1 MRVAMS
7 SCYSPRSPAS
17 SRSRDWPRWSA
28 KPVRYAVLGGGP
40 SGLYFALL
48 AKKANPTD
56 EVLVVERNP
65 PDATFGWGVVFSEE
79 TLGALR
85 DADYETYT
93 EIGESFAR
101 WNAIDIFYRDT
112 RIRPRGH
119 SFTGISRKVLL
130 NILQR
135 RCRAL
140 GVRLEFEREIR
151 EVGELE
157 GGDLIVGADG
167 INGLVRRTYGEFF
180 KPQVAVHPTKYVW
193 FGSDLPLDAF
203 TFIFRRNDDGLFQV
217 HAYPFDAHTCTFIVE
232 CPEDAWRRA
241 GLESASEADS
251 ITYCEALFQPELRG
265 RRLLSN
271 RSLWLNFATLR
282 QETWHHGN
290 VVVLGDAAHTAHFSI
305 GSGTKLAMED
315 SIALVDALRRHG
327 DLAAALNEYEMERQ
341 PVVERFQEAA
351 LESSSYFEHVSR
363 YAQFDPR
370 QFAFNL
376 LTRSR
381 RISYVNL
388 TQRDPELV
396 RIVDSWFA
404 AAASGSADGAIR
416 LSPPPM
422 FTPFR
427 TADLTLPNR
436 VAVAAGPDLDAA
448 ARLGA
453 GLIITEFVSVTEDGR
468 ITPETPVIDRTTQD
482 HLRSAAERVHQAGS
496 HVALQL
502 GHAGRRGSMRP
513 RSQGVDRPL
522 RQGGWRLLAASPIAY
537 TPHAALPKEMTK
549 RDIVHLVKVFA
560 LAAKAAVGCGLD
572 ALELN
577 FAHGYL
583 VAGFISPLTNRRT
596 DEYGG
601 SLEDRMRFPMEVLD
615 AVRAT
620 WEQPLLVRISASDWA
635 TGGVDLDEAVA
646 IAALLK
652 AHGCD
657 LVHVVMGQTIWES
670 RPDYRR
676 LFGVPASDRIRNEAG
691 IPTLASGNIATA
703 DGVNT
708 ILARGGADLCQLEFT

>member
-1 MRVAMS
+1 
-7 SCYSPRSPAS
+7 
-17 SRSRDWPRWSA
+17 
-28 KPVRYAVLGGGP
+28 VRYAVLGGGP

-48 AKKANPTD
+48 AKKANPSD
-56 EVLVVERNP
+56 DVVVVERNP

-101 WNAIDIFYRDT
+101 WNAIDIYYRET
-112 RIRPRGH
+112 KIRSRGH
-119 SFTGISRKVLL
+119 VFTGISRKVLL

-140 GVRLEFEREIR
+140 GVRLEFEREVR
-151 EVGELE
+151 DVGEFE
-157 GGDLIVGADG
+157 GADLIVGADG

-180 KPQVAVHPTKYVW
+180 KPEVVTHPTKYIW

-203 TFIFRRNDDGLFQV
+203 TFIFRRNNAGLFQV

-251 ITYCEALFQPELRG
+251 IAYCESLFQPELRG
-265 RRLLSN
+265 RRLMSN
-271 RSLWLNFATLR
+271 RSLWVNFATLR
-282 QETWHHGN
+282 QESWHHGN
-290 VVVLGDAAHTAHFSI
+290 VVLLGDAAHTAHFSI

-315 SIALVDALRRHG
+315 SIGLVDALRRHR
-327 DLAAALNEYEMERQ
+327 DLAAALNDYEMERQ

-363 YAQFDPR
+363 YAEFDPR

-381 RISYVNL
+381 RITYVNL

-396 RIVDSWFA
+396 RTVDSWFA
-404 AAASGSADGAIR
+404 AAATGSPDGALR

-422 FTPFR
+422 FAPFR
-427 TADLTLPNR
+427 IGELTLPNR
-436 VAVAAGPDLDAA
+436 VAVAAGSDLEAA

-453 GLIITEFVSVTEDGR
+453 GLVISEFVSVTEEGR
-468 ITPETPVIDRTTQD
+468 ITPETPVIDRPTQD
-482 HLRSAAERVHQAGS
+482 KLKSSVEHSHEAGS
-496 HVALQL
+496 RVALQL
-502 GHAGRRGSMRP
+502 GHAGRRGSMQP
-513 RSQGVDRPL
+513 RSRGVDRPL
-522 RQGGWRLLAASPIAY
+522 RQGGWRLMAASPIAY
-537 TPHAALPKEMTK
+537 TPHAALPKEMTS
-549 RDIVHLVKVFA
+549 RDIAHLLKVFA
-560 LAAKAAVGCGLD
+560 LAAKAALGCGFD

-583 VAGFISPLTNRRT
+583 VAGFISPLTNLRT

-601 SLEDRMRFPMEVLD
+601 SLENRMRFPLAVLD
-615 AVRAT
+615 LVRTT
-620 WEQPLLVRISASDWA
+620 WEGPLLVRISASDWA
-635 TGGVDLDEAVA
+635 PRGSDLDEAVA
-646 IAALLK
+646 IAAMLK
-652 AHGCD
+652 ACGCD
-657 LVHVVMGQTIWES
+657 LVHAVMGQTIWEG

-691 IPTLASGNIATA
+691 IPTLASGNITTA
-703 DGVNT
+703 DDVNT
-708 ILARGGADLCQLEFT
+708 ILAAGRADLCHLELT

>member
-1 MRVAMS
+1 
-7 SCYSPRSPAS
+7 
-17 SRSRDWPRWSA
+17 
-28 KPVRYAVLGGGP
+28 VRYAVLGGGP

-48 AKKANPTD
+48 AKKANPGD

-85 DADYETYT
+85 DADYETFT

-101 WNAIDIFYRDT
+101 WNAIDIYYQDT
-112 RIRPRGH
+112 RIRSRGH
-119 SFTGISRKVLL
+119 VFTGISRKVLL

-135 RCRAL
+135 RCQAL
-140 GVRLEFEREIR
+140 GVRLDFEREVR
-151 EVGELE
+151 DVAELE
-157 GGDLIVGADG
+157 GADLIVGADG

-203 TFIFRRNDDGLFQV
+203 TFIFRRNGDGLFQV

-251 ITYCEALFQPELRG
+251 IAYCEALFQPELRG
-265 RRLLSN
+265 RHLMSN
-271 RSLWLNFATLR
+271 RSLWVNFATLR
-282 QETWHHGN
+282 QENWHHGN

-315 SIALVDALRRHG
+315 SIALVDALRRHR
-327 DLAAALNEYEMERQ
+327 DLAAALNDYEMERQ

-351 LESSSYFEHVSR
+351 LESSGYFEHVSR

-381 RISYVNL
+381 RITYVNL

-396 RIVDSWFA
+396 RTVDSWFA
-404 AAASGSADGAIR
+404 AAATGSPDGAVR

-422 FTPFR
+422 FAPLR
-427 TADLTLPNR
+427 LGKLTLSNR
-436 VAVAAGPDLDAA
+436 VAVAAGPDLDVA

-453 GLIITEFVSVTEDGR
+453 GLVITEFVSVTEDGR

-482 HLRSAAERVHQAGS
+482 RLRSAAERIQKAGS
-496 HVALQL
+496 RVALQL

-522 RQGGWRLLAASPIAY
+522 RKGGWRLMAASPIAY
-537 TPHAALPKEMTK
+537 TPRAALPKEMTG
-549 RDIVHLVKVFA
+549 RDMAHLVKVFA
-560 LAAKAAVGCGLD
+560 LAAKAAAGCGVD

-596 DEYGG
+596 DDYGG
-601 SLEDRMRFPMEVLD
+601 SLENRMRLPLAVLD
-615 AVRAT
+615 LVRTT
-620 WEQPLLVRISASDWA
+620 WDRPLLVRISASDWA
-635 TGGVDLDEAVA
+635 PGGNDLDEAVA

-652 AHGCD
+652 SHGCD
-657 LVHVVMGQTIWES
+657 LVHAVMGQTIWES

-691 IPTLASGNIATA
+691 IPTLASGNLATA
-703 DGVNT
+703 DDINT
-708 ILARGGADLCQLEFT
+708 ILAAGRADLCLLAE

>member
-1 MRVAMS
+1 
-7 SCYSPRSPAS
+7 
-17 SRSRDWPRWSA
+17 
-28 KPVRYAVLGGGP
+28 VRYAVIGGGP

-48 AKKANPTD
+48 AKKANPSD
-56 EVLVVERNP
+56 EVRVVERNP

-101 WNAIDIFYRDT
+101 WNAIDIYYHDT
-112 RIRPRGH
+112 RVRSRGH
-119 SFTGISRKVLL
+119 VFTGISRKVLL

-135 RCRAL
+135 RCRTL
-140 GVRLEFEREIR
+140 GVRLEFEREVR
-151 EVGELE
+151 DVAEFE
-157 GGDLIVGADG
+157 GADLIIGADG

-180 KPQVAVHPTKYVW
+180 KPEVAVHPTKYVW
-193 FGSDLPLDAF
+193 FGSNLPLDAF

-217 HAYPFDAHTCTFIVE
+217 HAYPFDARTCTFIVE
-232 CPEDAWRRA
+232 CPEDAWHRA
-241 GLESASEADS
+241 GLESASEAQS
-251 ITYCEALFQPELRG
+251 IAYCEALFQPELRG
-265 RRLLSN
+265 RRLMSN
-271 RSLWLNFATLR
+271 RSLWVNFLTLR
-282 QETWHHGN
+282 QESWHHGN
-290 VVVLGDAAHTAHFSI
+290 IVLLGDAAHTAHFSI

-315 SIALVDALRRHG
+315 SIALVDALRRHRE
-327 DLAAALNEYEMERQ
+327 LPAALNDYEMERQ

-363 YAQFDPR
+363 YAHFDPR

-381 RISYVNL
+381 RITYVNL

-396 RIVDSWFA
+396 RTVDSWFA
-404 AAASGSADGAIR
+404 AAATGSPDGALR

-427 TADLTLPNR
+427 IGELTIPNR
-436 VAVAAGPDLDAA
+436 VALAAGPDLDAA

-453 GLIITEFVSVTEDGR
+453 GLVITEFVSVTEDGR
-468 ITPETPVIDRTTQD
+468 ITLETPVFDRTRQD
-482 HLRSAAERVHQAGS
+482 TLRSAVERIHQAGS
-496 HVALQL
+496 RVALQL

-522 RQGGWRLLAASPIAY
+522 RHGGWRLMAASAVAY
-537 TPHAALPKEMTK
+537 TPHAALPKEMTA
-549 RDIVHLVKVFA
+549 RDIAHLVKVFA
-560 LAAKAAVGCGLD
+560 AAAQAAAGCWVD

-583 VAGFISPLTNRRT
+583 LAGFMSPLTNRRT

-601 SLEDRMRFPMEVLD
+601 SRENRMRFPLEVLD

-620 WEQPLLVRISASDWA
+620 WERPLLVRISASDWVP
-635 TGGVDLDEAVA
+635 GGIEVDEAVA
-646 IAALLK
+646 IAGSLK

-657 LVHVVMGQTIWES
+657 LLHAVMGQTIWES

-676 LFGVPASDRIRNEAG
+676 LFGVPASDRMRNEAG
-691 IPTLASGNIATA
+691 IPTIAAGNITTA
-703 DGVNT
+703 DDVNT
-708 ILARGGADLCQLEFT
+708 ILAAGRADLCVLELPATA

>member
-1 MRVAMS
+1 M
-7 SCYSPRSPAS
+7 
-17 SRSRDWPRWSA
+17 
-28 KPVRYAVLGGGP
+28 RYAVIGGGP

-48 AKKANPTD
+48 AKKANPSD

-85 DADYETYT
+85 DADYETFT

-101 WNAIDIFYRDT
+101 WNAIDIYYRDT
-112 RIRPRGH
+112 MVRSRGH
-119 SFTGISRKVLL
+119 VFTGISRKLLL

-140 GVRLEFEREIR
+140 GVRLEFEREVR
-151 EVGELE
+151 DVAELE
-157 GGDLIVGADG
+157 GADLIVGADG

-180 KPQVAVHPTKYVW
+180 KPQIATHPTKYVW

-217 HAYPFDAHTCTFIVE
+217 HAYPFDARTCTFIVE

-241 GLESASEADS
+241 GLESASEAQS
-251 ITYCEALFQPELRG
+251 IAYCEALFQPELRG
-265 RRLLSN
+265 RRLMSN
-271 RSLWLNFATLR
+271 RSLWVNFLTLR
-282 QETWHHGN
+282 QESWHHGK
-290 VVVLGDAAHTAHFSI
+290 VVLLGDAAHTAHFSI

-315 SIALVDALRRHG
+315 SIALVDALRRHE
-327 DLAAALNEYEMERQ
+327 DLGAALNDYEMERQ
-341 PVVERFQEAA
+341 PIVERFQEAA

-381 RISYVNL
+381 RITYINL

-396 RIVDSWFA
+396 RTVDSWFA
-404 AAASGSADGAIR
+404 AAATGSPDGAVR

-422 FTPFR
+422 FTPLR
-427 TADLTLPNR
+427 IGELTIPNR
-436 VAVAAGPDLDAA
+436 AVVTAGPDLDAA
-448 ARLGA
+448 ASQGA
-453 GLIITEFVSVTEDGR
+453 GLVITEFVSVTEDGR
-468 ITPETPVIDRTTQD
+468 ITPETPVIDRARQEM
-482 HLRSAAERVHQAGS
+482 LRQAVERIHQTGS
-496 HVALQL
+496 RVALQL
-502 GHAGRRGSMRP
+502 GHAGRRGSMQP
-513 RSQGVDRPL
+513 RSRGVDRPL
-522 RQGGWRLLAASPIAY
+522 REGGWRLIAASPIAY
-537 TPHAALPKEMTK
+537 TPHSALPKEVTP
-549 RDIVHLVKVFA
+549 RDIAHVIKVFA
-560 LAAKAAVGCGLD
+560 AAAQAAAGCWFD

-601 SLEDRMRFPMEVLD
+601 SVENRMRFPLEIVD
-615 AVRAT
+615 AVRAS
-620 WEQPLLVRISASDWA
+620 WERPLLVRISASDWA
-635 TGGVDLDEAVA
+635 DGGMDLDESVA
-646 IAALLK
+646 IAALLRT
-652 AHGCD
+652 HRCD
-657 LVHVVMGQTIWES
+657 LIHVVMGQTVWES

-691 IPTLASGNIATA
+691 IPTIATGNITTS
-703 DGVNT
+703 DDVNT
-708 ILARGGADLCQLEFT
+708 ILAAGRADLCVLELATIGTTPR

>member
-1 MRVAMS
+1 
-7 SCYSPRSPAS
+7 
-17 SRSRDWPRWSA
+17 
-28 KPVRYAVLGGGP
+28 VRYAVLGGGP

-48 AKKANPTD
+48 AKKANPSD
-56 EVLVVERNP
+56 EVVVVERNP

-101 WNAIDIFYRDT
+101 WNAIDIYYRDT
-112 RIRPRGH
+112 KIRSRGH
-119 SFTGISRKVLL
+119 VFTGISRKVLL

-140 GVRLEFEREIR
+140 GVRLEFEREVR
-151 EVGELE
+151 DLAELE
-157 GGDLIVGADG
+157 GADLIVGADG

-180 KPQVAVHPTKYVW
+180 KPEVVTHPTKYVW

-203 TFIFRRNDDGLFQV
+203 TFIFRRNEHGLFQV

-232 CPEDAWRRA
+232 CPEDAWQRA

-251 ITYCEALFQPELRG
+251 IAYCEALFQPELRG
-265 RRLLSN
+265 RRLMSN
-271 RSLWLNFATLR
+271 RSLWVNFATLR
-282 QETWHHGN
+282 QESWHHGN
-290 VVVLGDAAHTAHFSI
+290 VVLLGDAAHTAHFSI

-315 SIALVDALRRHG
+315 SVALVDALRRHR
-327 DLAAALNEYEMERQ
+327 DLPAALNDYEMERQ

-351 LESSSYFEHVSR
+351 LESSTYFEHVSR
-363 YAQFDPR
+363 YAKFDPR

-381 RISYVNL
+381 RITYVNL

-396 RIVDSWFA
+396 RTVDSWFA
-404 AAASGSADGAIR
+404 AAATGSPDGAMR

-422 FTPFR
+422 FTPLR
-427 TADLTLPNR
+427 IGELTLLNR
-436 VAVAAGPDLDAA
+436 VAVAAGSDLEAA

-453 GLIITEFVSVTEDGR
+453 GLLITEFVSVSEDGR
-468 ITPETPVIDRTTQD
+468 ITPETPVIDRTTQER
-482 HLRSAAERVHQAGS
+482 LRSSVERIHKAGS
-496 HVALQL
+496 RVALQL

-513 RSQGVDRPL
+513 RSEGVDRPL
-522 RQGGWRLLAASPIAY
+522 RQGGWRLMAASPIAY
-537 TPHAALPKEMTK
+537 TPHAALPKEMTA
-549 RDIVHLVKVFA
+549 RDLGHVVKVFA
-560 LAAKAAVGCGLD
+560 LAAKAASGSGFD

-601 SLEDRMRFPMEVLD
+601 SLENRMRFPLAVLE
-615 AVRAT
+615 AVRT
-620 WEQPLLVRISASDWA
+620 IWEGPVLVRVSASDWA
-635 TGGVDLDEAVA
+635 SGGNDLDEAVK
-646 IAALLK
+646 IATMLK
-652 AHGCD
+652 SHGCD
-657 LVHVVMGQTIWES
+657 LVHAVMGQTIWES

-691 IPTLASGNIATA
+691 IPTLASGNITTA
-703 DGVNT
+703 DDVNT
-708 ILARGGADLCQLEFT
+708 ILAAGRADLCLLAE

>member
-1 MRVAMS
+1 M
-7 SCYSPRSPAS
+7 
-17 SRSRDWPRWSA
+17 
-28 KPVRYAVLGGGP
+28 RYAVLGGGP

-48 AKKANPTD
+48 AKKANPSD

-101 WNAIDIFYRDT
+101 WNAIDIYYRDT
-112 RIRPRGH
+112 KIRSRGH
-119 SFTGISRKVLL
+119 VFTGISRKVLL

-151 EVGELE
+151 DLAELE
-157 GGDLIVGADG
+157 GADLIIGADG

-180 KPQVAVHPTKYVW
+180 KPQVLTHPTKYVW
-193 FGSDLPLDAF
+193 FGSDMPLDAF
-203 TFIFRRNDDGLFQV
+203 TFIFRRNEHGLFQV

-241 GLESASEADS
+241 SLESASEAES
-251 ITYCEALFQPELRG
+251 IAYCEALFQPELRG
-265 RRLLSN
+265 RRLMSN
-271 RSLWLNFATLR
+271 RSLWVNFATLR
-282 QETWHHGN
+282 QESWHHGN
-290 VVVLGDAAHTAHFSI
+290 VVLLGDAAHTAHFSI

-315 SIALVDALRRHG
+315 SIALVDALRRHH
-327 DLAAALNEYEMERQ
+327 DLPAALNDYEMERQ

-381 RISYVNL
+381 RITYVNL

-396 RIVDSWFA
+396 RTVDSWFTA
-404 AAASGSADGAIR
+404 AATSSPDGAVR

-422 FTPFR
+422 FAPFR
-427 TADLTLPNR
+427 IGELMLPNR
-436 VAVAAGPDLDAA
+436 VAVAAGPDLEAA

-453 GLIITEFVSVTEDGR
+453 GLLITEFVSVTEEGR
-468 ITPETPVIDRTTQD
+468 ITGETPVIDRPTQD
-482 HLRSAAERVHQAGS
+482 RLRSAVERIHTAGS
-496 HVALQL
+496 LVALQL

-513 RSQGVDRPL
+513 RSEGVDRPL
-522 RQGGWRLLAASPIAY
+522 WQGGWKLMAASPIGY
-537 TPHAALPKEMTK
+537 TPHAALPKEMTT
-549 RDIVHLVKVFA
+549 RDIAHVVKVFA
-560 LAAKAAVGCGLD
+560 LAAKAAAGCGFD
-572 ALELN
+572 VLELN

-601 SLEDRMRFPMEVLD
+601 SLENRMRFPLALLD
-615 AVRAT
+615 LVRST
-620 WEQPLLVRISASDWA
+620 WERPLLVRISASDWA
-635 TGGVDLDEAVA
+635 PGGSDLDDAVA

-657 LVHVVMGQTIWES
+657 LVHAVMGQTVWES

-691 IPTLASGNIATA
+691 IPTLATGNITTA
-703 DGVNT
+703 DEVNT
-708 ILARGGADLCQLEFT
+708 ILAAGRADLCHLEFT